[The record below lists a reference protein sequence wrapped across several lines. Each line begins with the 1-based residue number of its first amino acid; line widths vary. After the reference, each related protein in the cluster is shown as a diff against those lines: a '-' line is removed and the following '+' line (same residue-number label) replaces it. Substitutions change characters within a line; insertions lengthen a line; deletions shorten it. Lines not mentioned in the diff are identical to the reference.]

1 MLASLTKTWRLYQML
16 PSLDGVCI
24 MHIVYTIQKTPF
36 DTKLPTAAAGV
47 NDADLS
53 RTLSEL

>member
-1 MLASLTKTWRLYQML
+1 
-16 PSLDGVCI
+16 
-24 MHIVYTIQKTPF
+24 MHIVYTIQKTPV
-36 DTKLPTAAAGV
+36 DTKLPIAAAGV